1 MRLMTAA
8 MVLFTT
14 VAGAHEMTPAYP
26 ILHYSPVSEIMQAD
40 LSLFNARDDVEYYA
54 ISVLDGKMNPI
65 PFASA
70 QRVMHV
76 PSGSRKDFEIYIK
89 ESDVDRVVYVCT
101 TSMLR
106 AGQEDN
112 AIVSSRICSRLDGE
126 KA

>member
-1 MRLMTAA
+1 M
-8 MVLFTT
+8 
-14 VAGAHEMTPAYP
+14 
-26 ILHYSPVSEIMQAD
+26 SQIMQAD
-40 LSLFNARDDVEYYA
+40 LSIFNARDDVEYYA
-54 ISVLDGKMNPI
+54 VSVLDADMNPI
-65 PFASA
+65 VFASA

-89 ESDVDRVVYVCT
+89 EADVVRVVYVCT

-112 AIVSSRICSRLDGE
+112 AIISSRICSRLDGE

>member
-1 MRLMTAA
+1 MKLAAALIFFGTA
-8 MVLFTT
+8 
-14 VAGAHEMTPAYP
+14 AGAHEMTPAYP
-26 ILHYSPVSEIMQAD
+26 ILHQSAVPQIMQAD
-40 LSLFNARDDVEYYA
+40 LSIFNARDDVEYYA
-54 ISVLDGKMNPI
+54 VSVLDADMNPI
-65 PFASA
+65 VFASA

-89 ESDVDRVVYVCT
+89 ETDVARVVYVCT

-112 AIVSSRICSRLDGE
+112 AIISSRICSRLDGE